1 MVALKSDFS
10 MSSPQPTDLTI
21 SQQSRDPTG
30 TARIW
35 SAMQTDLVDHVY
47 STNASEIVYLCHF
60 YGFSIEGP
68 KGTTTGYAYTSPLPG
83 GETVPLYRLYSIGLT
98 DHFLT
103 TSEEAKSSAI
113 KRWGYHLEGVLG
125 YVYRTGG
132 TGRVPLYQ
140 LHNKPI
146 HDHYYTTSER
156 EREEASRNGWTEEG
170 IIGYLLQV
178 DDDGK

>member
-1 MVALKSDFS
+1 M
-10 MSSPQPTDLTI
+10 
-21 SQQSRDPTG
+21 
-30 TARIW
+30 ARIW

-68 KGTTTGYAYTSPLPG
+68 KGTTTGYAYTSPLPSG
-83 GETVPLYRLYSIGLT
+83 DTVPVYRLYSIGLT

-103 TSEEAKSSAI
+103 TSEEAKIDAM

-125 YVYRTGG
+125 YVYETGG
-132 TGRVPLYQ
+132 AGRVPLYQ

-156 EREEASRNGWTEEG
+156 EREDASKNGWTEED
-170 IIGYLLQV
+170 IIGYLLQLE
-178 DDDGK
+178 DDAPKLVVPSELPKP